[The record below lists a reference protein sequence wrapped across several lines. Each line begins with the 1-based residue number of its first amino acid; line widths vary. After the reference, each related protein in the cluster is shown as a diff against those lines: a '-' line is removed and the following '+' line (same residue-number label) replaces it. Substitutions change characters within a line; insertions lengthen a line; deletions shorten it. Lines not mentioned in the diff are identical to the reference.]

1 MSTSDLNTLS
11 PRAERLDREI
21 QMLKNVEMKS
31 QLSVVADSAKVE
43 IWYINQEHL
52 ELLPPHVRNMILG
65 RLRTH

>member
-43 IWYINQEHL
+43 IWYIN
-52 ELLPPHVRNMILG
+52 
-65 RLRTH
+65 